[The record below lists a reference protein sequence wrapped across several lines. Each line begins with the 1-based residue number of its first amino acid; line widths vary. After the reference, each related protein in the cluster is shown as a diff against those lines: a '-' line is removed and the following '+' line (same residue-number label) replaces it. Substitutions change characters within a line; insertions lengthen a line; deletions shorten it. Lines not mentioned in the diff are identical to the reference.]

1 MPPKRQ
7 KGPKT
12 RRAQGVSN
20 RIRARLGK
28 ALDRSHKNAQKIAEQ
43 ERVDN
48 IQHILD
54 QIQADPHDWWQT
66 MKHALIK
73 DIKTGDPI
81 LVNYDKIREEKLSK
95 IKELE
100 PDYFYNGELVKDQP
114 HGYGIEIY
122 KDTII
127 YKGQWKN
134 GKKHGYGIQRISHD
148 AYYKGNWENGKK
160 HGKGTY
166 QYLDGY
172 TYTGNWK
179 NDERDGQG
187 KYFYT
192 LDPQNFDTYEGAW
205 VNDEMSDDKQKDNWI
220 KGKKQRGMP
229 ETVVTE
235 GDSVDNAGIEDNK
248 QSMPDCHDAVPDEE
262 DKEEVKDDNQDD
274 EEDNEEEGQTV
285 FVRRF
290 KKGDSKHI
298 YIYNCSI
305 WNSGKWS
312 DKQAI
317 IIKQPDAG
325 SGLTWKI
332 NKEDALK
339 QDQHELHILK
349 SNETFKMRITGAD
362 HLENLQ
368 NALTYLGINKSRK
381 YSMSRR

>member
-100 PDYFYNGELVKDQP
+100 PDYFYNGELVNDRP

-192 LDPQNFDTYEGAW
+192 LDPKLFDTYEGAW

>member
-248 QSMPDCHDAVPDEE
+248 QSMPDCDDAVSDEE

>member
-1 MPPKRQ
+1 MSQ
-7 KGPKT
+7 KGTRK
-12 RRAQGVSN
+12 RRAIETSW
-20 RIRARLGK
+20 RIRERLGNAQKK
-28 ALDRSHKNAQKIAEQ
+28 AKKNAQIIAQKKVQNEEQ
-43 ERVDN
+43 ERVNN
-48 IQHILD
+48 IKPILA

-73 DIKTGDPI
+73 DIKAGDPI
-81 LVNYDKIREEKLSK
+81 RANYDKTGAELGNR
-95 IKELE
+95 KELA
-100 PDYFYNGELVKDQP
+100 PDYFYNGELVIDRP

-148 AYYKGNWENGKK
+148 AYYKGNWENGMK
-160 HGKGTY
+160 HGMGTY
-166 QYLDGY
+166 QYADGY
-172 TYTGNWK
+172 TYEGDWA

-192 LDPQNFDTYEGAW
+192 LDPKPFDTYEGDW
-205 VNDEMSDDKQKDNWI
+205 VNDEMSDDEKKDDWI
-220 KGKKQRGMP
+220 EGKKQRIMP
-229 ETVVTE
+229 NC
-235 GDSVDNAGIEDNK
+235 DN
-248 QSMPDCHDAVPDEE
+248 AVPDEE
-262 DKEEVKDDNQDD
+262 DKEEVKDDNQD
-274 EEDNEEEGQTV
+274 EEEVGQTV

-368 NALTYLGINKSRK
+368 NALTYLGINKNSIM
-381 YSMSRR
+381 SMSRR